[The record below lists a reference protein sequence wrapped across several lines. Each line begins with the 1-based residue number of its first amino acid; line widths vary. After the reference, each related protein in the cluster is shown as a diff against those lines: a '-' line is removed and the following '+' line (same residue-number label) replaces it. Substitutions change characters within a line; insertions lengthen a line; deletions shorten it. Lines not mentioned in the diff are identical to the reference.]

1 MPSAPNPSIN
11 QNGFALYPA
20 LLDRAAQTALLDAV
34 LAAQTQAPFYRP
46 TMPGNG
52 TPFSVQ
58 MTNLGPLGW
67 VSDRDGGYRYQA
79 THPVTGQP
87 WPDMP
92 AALLDIWS
100 QVSNY
105 PHPPQACLV
114 NLYKD
119 GAKMGLHVDA
129 SEQAKDAPVVSISL
143 GDTAIFRLG
152 GPQRGGKTASFRLAS
167 GDVMVLGGPS
177 RHCYHGIDRV
187 LLGSSTLID
196 GGGRINLTMR
206 VVKVQTLE
214 RGTEL

>member
-1 MPSAPNPSIN
+1 MS
-11 QNGFALYPA
+11 NGFTLHPNYLDRPAQEA
-20 LLDRAAQTALLDAV
+20 LLAAV
-34 LAAQTQAPFYRP
+34 LACETAAPFYRP
-46 TMPGNG
+46 TMPRNG
-52 TPFSVQ
+52 TPFSVR

-79 THPVTGQP
+79 THPVTGQM
-87 WPDMP
+87 WPAMP
-92 AALLDIWS
+92 AALLDIWR

-114 NLYKD
+114 NLYHD

-129 SEQAKDAPVVSISL
+129 SEVDKNAPVVSVSL

-152 GPQRGGKTASFRLAS
+152 GPARGGKTASFRLSS

-177 RHCYHGIDRV
+177 RHFYHGIDRV
-187 LLGSSTLID
+187 LGGSSTLIA

-206 VVKVQTLE
+206 VVT
-214 RGTEL
+214 RA

>member
-1 MPSAPNPSIN
+1 MS
-11 QNGFALYPA
+11 NGFTFHPGLIDRTDQVT
-20 LLDRAAQTALLDAV
+20 LLNAV
-34 LAAQTQAPFYRP
+34 MACENTAPFYRP
-46 TMPGNG
+46 TMPRNG

-79 THPVTGQP
+79 THPVTGSP
-87 WPDMP
+87 WPAIPP
-92 AALLDIWS
+92 ALIDIWN

-105 PHPPQACLV
+105 PDPPQACLV

-129 SEQAKDAPVVSISL
+129 DENAKNAPVVSISL

-177 RHCYHGIDRV
+177 RHYYHGIDRV
-187 LLGSSTLID
+187 LAGSSTLID

-206 VVKVQTLE
+206 VVT
-214 RGTEL
+214 